1 MGRRAELGF
10 SQIRLASNAGV
21 SENPGSRAAQGP
33 FQTKEPIVRR
43 ENGRGKHISNIWQI
57 QRGASG
63 GTLTASMN
71 GARNI
76 MITDESGWT
85 ARISTYNVYQS
96 YGVIQ
101 VVDKVLLP
109 KM

>member
-10 SQIRLASNAGV
+10 SQIRLASKRGV

-33 FQTKEPIVRR
+33 VRAKEPIVRR
-43 ENGRGKHISNIWQI
+43 KNGRGKHISNIRQI

-76 MITDESGWT
+76 VITDETGGT
-85 ARISTYNVYQS
+85 ARISKYNVYQS
-96 YGVIQ
+96 NGVIQ